1 MVQILLLNYFS
12 IATVAFRIAFIQQSY
27 HGGFSCIK
35 KMIMFEPAFQSDRK
49 CDRWCPLLLENNDKD
64 CTL

>member
-12 IATVAFRIAFIQQSY
+12 IATVAFRIASIQQSY
-27 HGGFSCIK
+27 HGGFSFIK

-49 CDRWCPLLLENNDKD
+49 CD
-64 CTL
+64 